1 MCNSVIM
8 FYFFLFSIS
17 SYFVPG
23 MRFAIVG
30 LALFW
35 MIGTEGGV
43 FEDNGMANIATIVSD
58 IDDLN
63 EASKDLEEMES
74 RLNGLDKH
82 QALIAQ
88 TKSDLTDALNKD
100 SLANNFNHE
109 NNENTENS
117 GRNYIS

>member
-1 MCNSVIM
+1 
-8 FYFFLFSIS
+8 
-17 SYFVPG
+17 

-58 IDDLN
+58 IDDLS
-63 EASKDLEEMES
+63 EAAKDLAEMET

-109 NNENTENS
+109 NTENS
-117 GRNYIS
+117 DCDVCEDQCDGSMACIIRASICDDC